1 MLIEDSDL
9 VIAALAVEFL
19 GTTLTVKV
27 LLTQGLPADP
37 ELDCSTSWMSL
48 QALTL
53 AAATKLIPGTI
64 GDDGAVMVAF

>member
-1 MLIEDSDL
+1 MLINAKYL

-19 GTTLTVKV
+19 GTTLAVKV

-37 ELDCSTSWMSL
+37 ELDCIMSRMSL

-64 GDDGAVMVAF
+64 GADGAVMVAF